1 MDRLRGVEAV
11 SAKAPLDPVAL
22 ANAKARGKRPYFFRD
37 PDVERV
43 LSIAM
48 AIAMEHAV
56 TRQRLDALERLVEAK
71 GLLSRAELDAFVP
84 GPEAEAER
92 TRWMKEY
99 IARVL
104 RIVQQET
111 EAVERAASG
120 SDQAMEQVMDEL
132 RHS

>member
-1 MDRLRGVEAV
+1 VEAV
-11 SAKAPLDPVAL
+11 TPAPPPDPIAL
-22 ANAKARGKRPYFFRD
+22 ANAKAKGKRPYFFRD

-71 GLLSRAELDAFVP
+71 GLATRAELDAWTP

-99 IARVL
+99 VARVL

-111 EAVERAASG
+111 EAAERSASG
-120 SDQAMEQVMDEL
+120 TDQPMEQVMDEL

>member
-1 MDRLRGVEAV
+1 MSTPPID
-11 SAKAPLDPVAL
+11 DIAL

-37 PDVERV
+37 ADVERV

-56 TRQRLDALERLVEAK
+56 TRQRLDALERLIESK
-71 GLLSRAELDAFVP
+71 GVLSRAELDAWTP
-84 GPEAEAER
+84 SPEAEAQR

-104 RIVQQET
+104 RIVQQEN
-111 EAVERAASG
+111 ESVERSASG
-120 SDQAMEQVMDEL
+120 IDQPMEQVMEEL
-132 RHS
+132 RRS